1 LTLAD
6 LTNQEKI
13 KRPMATDNPRL
24 DVAVFIDFENVY
36 VSVRDKL
43 DVNPNFEIIMDRV
56 ADLGRVV
63 IARAYADW
71 YRYPRVTSALY
82 ANGIEP
88 MYVPTYY
95 YDRDLGR
102 TGRAIKN
109 SVDMNLCID
118 AMKTLYTNPN
128 IAKFV
133 LATGDRDF
141 IPLVNAIRQHGKEVI
156 IIGVGGAASGH
167 LAQSADEFIFY
178 EQLLGKKP
186 QPLQADVPR
195 IRTAERGRDMFE
207 VEEPAPAPRQ
217 RAEPQPTE
225 RAQPPAQPPAPE
237 PAREEPDIY
246 DMLVQAVHLARER
259 GYVCSF
265 GSLKLVM
272 KELMGGEFKESKY
285 RDSNGK
291 PFAKF
296 KDFALEAERRGKV
309 QVFTSGAIV
318 EVFLPGEDP
327 YKLSQFAQDLK
338 EEPPV
343 STPETPINV
352 DAHIDG
358 RPVST
363 SRRRRRRRGSATRPS
378 AAETSAVLSQ
388 SVELTGDVEDE
399 LITEALHE
407 AANGQNAS
415 SDQVFEELLDR
426 LEAERERQEALASFD
441 MLAPDTSPMLDEL
454 PDLEEEPE
462 PGEEIANDLRLE
474 APDLAGQMI
483 IVDTP
488 VEPPE
493 PFESVEP
500 PVGDTVVHT
509 PEMRPFTEAEWQMLR
524 NVVAAAGRP
533 LTFAQIHDL
542 LREARNNAGI
552 FRTNEELRS
561 LIKQAI
567 NSGML
572 RRSGKGARI
581 VYHLAPQEPPEHTEQ
596 PSDAAAATDP
606 LSEVSVV
613 AYAVETGF
621 VFVPEGEASGF
632 AAAPA
637 EAMAAATG
645 AEEEHAS
652 TAEGVPGEAITEVGE
667 TLEASGLAAAPAEAM
682 AAATGAEEEHAST
695 SEGVP
700 GEAMVDASGFAA
712 APAEAMAATGAEEEH
727 ASTSEGVP
735 GEAMV
740 DASGFAAAPAEA
752 MAATGAE
759 EEAHATGSAEAPVTT
774 IAESAVTAQET
785 ETGESAPIVA
795 TVEEQPKPRRRRAP
809 RVKAETDEV
818 SANVQTD
825 ASAAD
830 VATEPSPR
838 RSRRKTATE
847 AADATPRAPRR
858 RKPVEKQD
866 REVTE
871 DTSVT

>member
-1 LTLAD
+1 
-6 LTNQEKI
+6 
-13 KRPMATDNPRL
+13 MATDNPRL

-195 IRTAERGRDMFE
+195 IRMAERGRDVIEM
-207 VEEPAPAPRQ
+207 EEPAPAPRQ

-225 RAQPPAQPPAPE
+225 RAQPPTPE

-415 SDQVFEELLDR
+415 SDEVFEELLDR

-462 PGEEIANDLRLE
+462 RDLRLE
-474 APDLAGQMI
+474 VPDLAGQMI

-493 PFESVEP
+493 PFESIE

-567 NSGML
+567 NSGVL

-581 VYHLAPQEPPEHTEQ
+581 VYHLAPQESLEHTEQ
-596 PSDAAAATDP
+596 PSDAASDP

-621 VFVPEGEASGF
+621 VFVPEGEAS
-632 AAAPA
+632 
-637 EAMAAATG
+637 E
-645 AEEEHAS
+645 
-652 TAEGVPGEAITEVGE
+652 
-667 TLEASGLAAAPAEAM
+667 
-682 AAATGAEEEHAST
+682 
-695 SEGVP
+695 
-700 GEAMVDASGFAA
+700 FAA
-712 APAEAMAATGAEEEH
+712 APAEAMAATGAEEAH
-727 ASTSEGVP
+727 ASTLEGVP
-735 GEAMV
+735 GEAMTEAGETLDASRFAAAPAEAMAATGAEEAHASTLEGV
-740 DASGFAAAPAEA
+740 PGEAMTEAGETLDASGFAAAPAEA

-825 ASAAD
+825 VSAAD
-830 VATEPSPR
+830 VATESSPR

-858 RKPVEKQD
+858 RKAVEKQD

>member
-1 LTLAD
+1 
-6 LTNQEKI
+6 
-13 KRPMATDNPRL
+13 MATDNLRL

-128 IAKFV
+128 IGKFV

-186 QPLQADVPR
+186 QPLQTDIPR
-195 IRTAERGRDMFE
+195 VREAERGRDLE
-207 VEEPAPAPRQ
+207 SVVEPAPSIRMRQ
-217 RAEPQPTE
+217 EPQPAE
-225 RAQPPAQPPAPE
+225 RTPPPEPPAPE
-237 PAREEPDIY
+237 PARDEPDVY
-246 DMLVQAVHLARER
+246 ETLVRAVHLARER

-285 RDSNGK
+285 RDSTGK

-343 STPETPINV
+343 STSTTPVHV

-358 RPVST
+358 RPVSNG
-363 SRRRRRRRGSATRPS
+363 RRRRRRRSGATRPTTMS
-378 AAETSAVLSQ
+378 ETSPAPTQDFVLH
-388 SVELTGDVEDE
+388 EDVTDE
-399 LITEALHE
+399 LMAEALHD
-407 AANGQNAS
+407 AVNGETS
-415 SDQVFEELLDR
+415 TTFEELLDR
-426 LEAERERQEALASFD
+426 LEAERERQAVLASFD
-441 MLAPDTSPMLDEL
+441 MPIDNITPAIDEL
-454 PDLEEEPE
+454 PDLEEEPDRTMQSGDLANE
-462 PGEEIANDLRLE
+462 PALE
-474 APDLAGQMI
+474 APDLVDRMI
-483 IVDTP
+483 IIDTP
-488 VEPPE
+488 VGASEAFETPE
-493 PFESVEP
+493 T
-500 PVGDTVVHT
+500 PVGETATH
-509 PEMRPFTEAEWQMLR
+509 PAEMHPFTDAEWQMLHD
-524 NVVAAAGRP
+524 VVASAGRP
-533 LTFAQIHDL
+533 LSFAQIHDL
-542 LREARNNAGI
+542 LRSARNNAGI

-567 NSGML
+567 NTGIL
-572 RRSGKGARI
+572 RRSGKGARV
-581 VYHLAPQEPPEHTEQ
+581 VYHLAPQEALEAVEGIPRTLVEEAPVFEHEPT
-596 PSDAAAATDP
+596 PVAAVVMKDVATDIAGASDVSAP
-606 LSEVSVV
+606 VVELSS
-613 AYAVETGF
+613 
-621 VFVPEGEASGF
+621 PEIAAPEASDLDVLP
-632 AAAPA
+632 AADMTV
-637 EAMAAATG
+637 EM
-645 AEEEHAS
+645 
-652 TAEGVPGEAITEVGE
+652 PGEAVPGI
-667 TLEASGLAAAPAEAM
+667 
-682 AAATGAEEEHAST
+682 
-695 SEGVP
+695 SEGVIGAGTLEP
-700 GEAMVDASGFAA
+700 VSTTLEGTALDVEESAGATEVF
-712 APAEAMAATGAEEEH
+712 APALIT
-727 ASTSEGVP
+727 
-735 GEAMV
+735 
-740 DASGFAAAPAEA
+740 
-752 MAATGAE
+752 E
-759 EEAHATGSAEAPVTT
+759 EEAHTDDATAPAIAGEGIAVAVNVPHEAPV
-774 IAESAVTAQET
+774 APD
-785 ETGESAPIVA
+785 TGEATGATALIEGSPADATSVA
-795 TVEEQPKPRRRRAP
+795 QPKPRRRRTTAP
-809 RVKAETDEV
+809 VKAEAGETED
-818 SANVQTD
+818 AAPAAQT
-825 ASAAD
+825 
-830 VATEPSPR
+830 T
-838 RSRRKTATE
+838 RSRSKATV
-847 AADATPRAPRR
+847 AAPTEKAPRPTRR
-858 RKPVEKQD
+858 RKKAET
-866 REVTE
+866 TE
-871 DTSVT
+871 ESSEAQ